1 MKFNHPVLYGKLIDK
16 RDKKWIYE
24 PSSYDF
30 IVAPYDGVIEEINQ
44 GVVDNCNGFLK
55 IKHSVNGKEYYSEIC
70 NFKDSLTQR
79 GVNVKEGDKIA
90 KTSSEN
96 VKYEIKNK
104 DREKIIIFPFFD
116 GSMDSGGHKKE
127 LENKKTSS
135 NTDSGSD
142 DDSDSGYKP
151 KYKEKIDKV
160 PDVFT
165 SLFLSPINLVHKALT
180 DFPSKKKEEKEQEE
194 LNEEIKR
201 MKQLLK

>member
-1 MKFNHPVLYGKLIDK
+1 MKFKHPILYGKLIEK

-30 IVAPYDGVIEEINQ
+30 IIAPYDGVIDEVTN

-55 IKHSVNGKEYYSEIC
+55 IKHIIDGDEYYSEIC
-70 NFKDSLTQR
+70 NFKDASIHR
-79 GVNVKEGDKIA
+79 GVNIKQGDKIA
-90 KTSSEN
+90 QTSSEN

-104 DREKIIIFPFFD
+104 GKEKIVIIPFFD
-116 GSMDSGGHKKE
+116 GSMESAGHKKE
-127 LENKKTSS
+127 VNSKENNKS
-135 NTDSGSD
+135 SGSGD
-142 DDSDSGYKP
+142 DYDSGYKP

-165 SLFLSPINLVHKALT
+165 SLFLSPINLIHKALT
-180 DFPSKKKEEKEQEE
+180 DFPGKKKEEKEQEE